1 MKNAVLKRFVFITL
15 ITLVVSTL
23 VCLWLV
29 GDYNLNQTKASMIDA
44 VKLIDYSLDYSED
57 INEQINKINPLIVD
71 SSSRITVIDKNG
83 VVLGDTYKGINY
95 EDNHLQRPEV
105 VEALKNGRGIDVRMS
120 DTTNDRMLYVAQVC
134 SDNEHILRVSVP
146 YNGKVY
152 LALWMLPA
160 VVLSSI
166 FAFIVSVL
174 FSRHFTNTVSK
185 PLQQVT
191 DEIRKIQDGDYTSP
205 LKVYEYDE
213 ITEIAS
219 AAHNLAQKIKLT
231 MEEIV
236 AERNKAQYVLNN
248 MSEGLVLCDKNGYV
262 SSMNKVANV
271 VLGCGNVPIGKHI
284 VNYTRN
290 VDVINGVADAYNNG
304 KTVTFDFDAPD
315 GRVISANITRATENS
330 DIGVIIVLI
339 DVTTDRETQKLRQ
352 EFFSNAS
359 HELKTPITSIQG
371 YSQLLTSGMEYPPE
385 QKKEFLLRIKKEA
398 QNMTTLI
405 NDILMIS
412 RLEAGTTVQSKN
424 EFDISLMLDEI
435 LLSAKPMID
444 EQKLKV
450 VCNCPSIIIN
460 AEYKRIYEL
469 FNNVIINAVK
479 YNKPEGSVNINVN
492 CAGKKLHFNVRDTGI
507 GIPDVSQQRVFER
520 FYRVDKGRSKKIGGT
535 GLGLAI
541 VKHIVNYYKGTV
553 TLRSKLGE
561 GTEIDILINLID
573 ILINL

>member
-44 VKLIDYSLDYSED
+44 VKLIDYSLDYSKD

-191 DEIRKIQDGDYTSP
+191 DEIRKIQDGDYSSP

-213 ITEIAS
+213 ITQIAS

-236 AERNKAQYVLNN
+236 TERNKAQYVLNN

-290 VDVINGVADAYNNG
+290 VDVINGVADAYNKG
-304 KTVTFDFDAPD
+304 KTVIFDFDAPD
-315 GRVISANITRATENS
+315 GRIISANITRATENS
-330 DIGVIIVLI
+330 DIGVIMVLI

-371 YSQLLTSGMEYPPE
+371 YSELLTSGMEYPPE

-424 EFDISLMLDEI
+424 EFDISIMLDEI
-435 LLSAKPMID
+435 FLSAKPMID

-492 CAGKKLHFNVRDTGI
+492 CAGKKLHFNVKDTGI

-561 GTEIDILINLID
+561 GTEIDILINL
-573 ILINL
+573 

>member
-191 DEIRKIQDGDYTSP
+191 DEIRKIQDGDYSSP

-213 ITEIAS
+213 ITQIAS

-236 AERNKAQYVLNN
+236 TERNKAQYVLNN

-290 VDVINGVADAYNNG
+290 VDVINGVVDAYNKG

-315 GRVISANITRATENS
+315 GRIISANITRATENS
-330 DIGVIIVLI
+330 DIGVIMVLI

-371 YSQLLTSGMEYPPE
+371 YSELLTSGMEYPPE

-492 CAGKKLHFNVRDTGI
+492 CAGKKLHFNVKDTGI

-561 GTEIDILINLID
+561 GTEIDILINL
-573 ILINL
+573 

>member
-191 DEIRKIQDGDYTSP
+191 DEIRKIQDGDYSSP

-213 ITEIAS
+213 ITQIAS

-236 AERNKAQYVLNN
+236 TERNKAQYVLNN

-290 VDVINGVADAYNNG
+290 IDVINGVADAYNKG
-304 KTVTFDFDAPD
+304 KTVIFDFDAPD
-315 GRVISANITRATENS
+315 GRMISANITRATENS
-330 DIGVIIVLI
+330 DIGVIMVLI

-371 YSQLLTSGMEYPPE
+371 YSELLTSGMEYPPE

-424 EFDISLMLDEI
+424 EFDISLILDEI

-492 CAGKKLHFNVRDTGI
+492 CAGKKLHFNVKDTGI

-561 GTEIDILINLID
+561 GTEIDILINL
-573 ILINL
+573 

>member
-120 DTTNDRMLYVAQVC
+120 DTTNDRMLYVAQLC

-191 DEIRKIQDGDYTSP
+191 DEIRKIQDGDYSSP

-213 ITEIAS
+213 ITQIAS

-236 AERNKAQYVLNN
+236 TERNKAQYVLNN

-290 VDVINGVADAYNNG
+290 VDVINGVADAYNKG
-304 KTVTFDFDAPD
+304 KTVIFDFDAPD
-315 GRVISANITRATENS
+315 GRIISANITRATENS
-330 DIGVIIVLI
+330 DIGVIMVLI

-371 YSQLLTSGMEYPPE
+371 YSELLTSGMEYPPE

-424 EFDISLMLDEI
+424 EFDVSLMLDEI

-492 CAGKKLHFNVRDTGI
+492 CAGKKLHFNVKDTGI

-561 GTEIDILINLID
+561 GTEIDILINL
-573 ILINL
+573 

>member
-191 DEIRKIQDGDYTSP
+191 DEIRKIQDGDYSSP

-213 ITEIAS
+213 ITQIAS

-236 AERNKAQYVLNN
+236 TERNKAQYVLNN

-290 VDVINGVADAYNNG
+290 VDVINGVADAYNKG
-304 KTVTFDFDAPD
+304 KTVIFDFDAPD
-315 GRVISANITRATENS
+315 GRIISANITRATENS
-330 DIGVIIVLI
+330 DIGVIMVLI

-371 YSQLLTSGMEYPPE
+371 YSELLTSGMEYPPE

-492 CAGKKLHFNVRDTGI
+492 CAGKKLHFNVKDTGI

-561 GTEIDILINLID
+561 GTEIDILINL
-573 ILINL
+573 

>member
-44 VKLIDYSLDYSED
+44 VKLIDYSLDYSKD

-120 DTTNDRMLYVAQVC
+120 DTTNDRMLYVAQLC

-191 DEIRKIQDGDYTSP
+191 DEIRKIQDGDYSSP

-213 ITEIAS
+213 ITQIAS

-236 AERNKAQYVLNN
+236 TERNKAQYVLNN

-290 VDVINGVADAYNNG
+290 VDVIHGVADAYTKG

-315 GRVISANITRATENS
+315 GRIISANITRATENS
-330 DIGVIIVLI
+330 DIGVIMVLI

-371 YSQLLTSGMEYPPE
+371 YSELLTSGMEYPPE

-492 CAGKKLHFNVRDTGI
+492 CAGKKLHFNVKDTGI

-561 GTEIDILINLID
+561 GTEIDILINL
-573 ILINL
+573 

>member
-44 VKLIDYSLDYSED
+44 VKLIDYSLDYNED

-105 VEALKNGRGIDVRMS
+105 LEALKNGRGIDVRMS

-174 FSRHFTNTVSK
+174 FARHFTNTVSK

-191 DEIRKIQDGDYTSP
+191 DEIRKIQDGDYSSP

-219 AAHNLAQKIKLT
+219 AAHNLAQKIKMT

-236 AERNKAQYVLNN
+236 EQIKERVGN
-248 MSEGLVLCDKNGYV
+248 M
-262 SSMNKVANV
+262 KVF
-271 VLGCGNVPIGKHI
+271 L
-284 VNYTRN
+284 
-290 VDVINGVADAYNNG
+290 
-304 KTVTFDFDAPD
+304 TFDIDFLDPAYAPGTGTPEVGGFTTAQALELVRGLKD
-315 GRVISANITRATENS
+315 LDIVGYDVVEVAPQYDSGNITAFAAANLMTEFMAH
-330 DIGVIIVLI
+330 I
-339 DVTTDRETQKLRQ
+339 
-352 EFFSNAS
+352 A
-359 HELKTPITSIQG
+359 
-371 YSQLLTSGMEYPPE
+371 Y
-385 QKKEFLLRIKKEA
+385 KKKCKE
-398 QNMTTLI
+398 
-405 NDILMIS
+405 
-412 RLEAGTTVQSKN
+412 
-424 EFDISLMLDEI
+424 
-435 LLSAKPMID
+435 
-444 EQKLKV
+444 
-450 VCNCPSIIIN
+450 
-460 AEYKRIYEL
+460 
-469 FNNVIINAVK
+469 
-479 YNKPEGSVNINVN
+479 
-492 CAGKKLHFNVRDTGI
+492 
-507 GIPDVSQQRVFER
+507 
-520 FYRVDKGRSKKIGGT
+520 
-535 GLGLAI
+535 
-541 VKHIVNYYKGTV
+541 
-553 TLRSKLGE
+553 
-561 GTEIDILINLID
+561 
-573 ILINL
+573 

>member
-44 VKLIDYSLDYSED
+44 VKLIDYSLDYSKD
-57 INEQINKINPLIVD
+57 INEQINEINPLIVD

-191 DEIRKIQDGDYTSP
+191 DEIRKIQDGDYSSP

-213 ITEIAS
+213 ITQIAS

-236 AERNKAQYVLNN
+236 TERNKAQYVLNN

-290 VDVINGVADAYNNG
+290 VDVINGVADAYNKG

-315 GRVISANITRATENS
+315 GRIISANITRATENS
-330 DIGVIIVLI
+330 DIGVIMVLI
-339 DVTTDRETQKLRQ
+339 DVTTDRK
-352 EFFSNAS
+352 S
-359 HELKTPITSIQG
+359 
-371 YSQLLTSGMEYPPE
+371 
-385 QKKEFLLRIKKEA
+385 
-398 QNMTTLI
+398 
-405 NDILMIS
+405 
-412 RLEAGTTVQSKN
+412 
-424 EFDISLMLDEI
+424 
-435 LLSAKPMID
+435 
-444 EQKLKV
+444 V
-450 VCNCPSIIIN
+450 V
-460 AEYKRIYEL
+460 
-469 FNNVIINAVK
+469 
-479 YNKPEGSVNINVN
+479 
-492 CAGKKLHFNVRDTGI
+492 
-507 GIPDVSQQRVFER
+507 
-520 FYRVDKGRSKKIGGT
+520 
-535 GLGLAI
+535 
-541 VKHIVNYYKGTV
+541 
-553 TLRSKLGE
+553 
-561 GTEIDILINLID
+561 
-573 ILINL
+573 

>member
-174 FSRHFTNTVSK
+174 FARHFTNTVSK

-191 DEIRKIQDGDYTSP
+191 DEIRKIQDGDYSSP

-213 ITEIAS
+213 ITQIAS

-236 AERNKAQYVLNN
+236 TERNKAQYVLNN

-290 VDVINGVADAYNNG
+290 VDVINGVADAYNKG
-304 KTVTFDFDAPD
+304 KTVIFDFDAPD
-315 GRVISANITRATENS
+315 GRIISANITRATENS
-330 DIGVIIVLI
+330 DIGVIMVLI

-371 YSQLLTSGMEYPPE
+371 YSELLTSGMEYPPE

-492 CAGKKLHFNVRDTGI
+492 CAGKKLHFNVKDTGI

-561 GTEIDILINLID
+561 GTEIDILINL
-573 ILINL
+573 

>member
-191 DEIRKIQDGDYTSP
+191 DEIRKIQDGDYSSP

-213 ITEIAS
+213 ITQIAS

-236 AERNKAQYVLNN
+236 TERNKAQYVLNN

-290 VDVINGVADAYNNG
+290 VDVINGVADAYNKG
-304 KTVTFDFDAPD
+304 KTVIFDFDAPD
-315 GRVISANITRATENS
+315 GRIISANITRATENS
-330 DIGVIIVLI
+330 DIGVIMVLI

-359 HELKTPITSIQG
+359 HELKTPITSIQV
-371 YSQLLTSGMEYPPE
+371 YSELLTSGMEYPPE

-492 CAGKKLHFNVRDTGI
+492 CAGKKLHFNVKDTGI

-561 GTEIDILINLID
+561 GTEIDILINL
-573 ILINL
+573 

>member
-191 DEIRKIQDGDYTSP
+191 DEIRKIQDGDYSSP

-213 ITEIAS
+213 ITQIAS

-236 AERNKAQYVLNN
+236 TERNKAQYVLNN

-290 VDVINGVADAYNNG
+290 VDVINGVADAYNKG
-304 KTVTFDFDAPD
+304 KNVTFDFDAPD
-315 GRVISANITRATENS
+315 GRIISANITRATENS
-330 DIGVIIVLI
+330 DIGVIMVLI

-371 YSQLLTSGMEYPPE
+371 YSELLTSGMEYPPE

-492 CAGKKLHFNVRDTGI
+492 CAGKKLHFNVKDTGI

-561 GTEIDILINLID
+561 GTEIDILINL
-573 ILINL
+573 

>member
-44 VKLIDYSLDYSED
+44 VKLIDYSLDYSKD

-191 DEIRKIQDGDYTSP
+191 DEIRKIQDGDYSSP

-213 ITEIAS
+213 ITQIAS

-236 AERNKAQYVLNN
+236 TERNKAQYVLNN

-290 VDVINGVADAYNNG
+290 IDVINGVADAYNKG
-304 KTVTFDFDAPD
+304 KTVIFDFDAPD
-315 GRVISANITRATENS
+315 GRIISANITRATENS
-330 DIGVIIVLI
+330 DIGVIMVLI

-371 YSQLLTSGMEYPPE
+371 YSELLTSGMEYPPE

-424 EFDISLMLDEI
+424 EFDISLILDEI

-492 CAGKKLHFNVRDTGI
+492 CAGKKLHFNVKDTGI

-561 GTEIDILINLID
+561 GTEIDILINL
-573 ILINL
+573 

>member
-219 AAHNLAQKIKLT
+219 AAHNLAQKIKMT

-371 YSQLLTSGMEYPPE
+371 YSELLTSGMEYPPE

-561 GTEIDILINLID
+561 GTEIDILINL
-573 ILINL
+573 

>member
-1 MKNAVLKRFVFITL
+1 MKNAVLKRFVLITV
-15 ITLVVSTL
+15 ITLVVSTF

-29 GDYNLNQTKASMIDA
+29 GDYNFNQTKNSMIDA
-44 VKLIDYSLDYSED
+44 VKLIDYSLDYNKD

-71 SSSRITVIDKNG
+71 SSSRITVIDKDG
-83 VVLGDTYKGINY
+83 IVLGDTYVDANY

-105 VEALKNGRGIDVRMS
+105 VEAIKNGRGIDVRMS
-120 DTTNDRMLYVAQVC
+120 DTTNNRTLYVAQIC
-134 SDNEHILRVSVP
+134 SDSEHILRVSVP
-146 YNGKVY
+146 YKGKLY

-160 VVLSSI
+160 IIFSSI
-166 FAFIVSVL
+166 FAFIVSAL
-174 FSRHFTNTVSK
+174 FARHFTNTVAM

-191 DEIRKIQDGDYTSP
+191 EEIKKIQDGDYSSP
-205 LKVYEYDE
+205 LKNYDYDE
-213 ITEIAS
+213 ITQIAT
-219 AAHNLAQKIKLT
+219 AAHTLAQKIKMT

-236 AERNKAQYVLNN
+236 SERNKAQYVLNN
-248 MSEGLVLCDKNGYV
+248 MNEGLVLCDKNGYV
-262 SSMNKVANV
+262 SSINKVAGA
-271 VLGCGNVPIGKHI
+271 VLDCEGVAIGKNI

-290 VDVINGVADAYNNG
+290 VDIINGVADAYNTG
-304 KTVTFDFDAPD
+304 KTVSFDFEAPD
-315 GRVISANITRATENS
+315 GRIISANIARATENA

-339 DVTTDRETQKLRQ
+339 DVTIDRETQKLRQ

-371 YSQLLTSGMEYPPE
+371 YSELLTSGMQYSEE
-385 QKKEFLLRIKKEA
+385 QKNEFLLRIKKEA

-424 EFDISLMLDEI
+424 EFDISLMIDEI

-444 EQKLKV
+444 EQKLQV
-450 VCNCPSIIIN
+450 VCNCPSLVIN
-460 AEYKRIYEL
+460 EEYKRINEL
-469 FNNVIINAVK
+469 FNNVIINAIK
-479 YNKPEGSVNINVN
+479 YNKPEGSVVINVN
-492 CAGKKLHFNVRDTGI
+492 SEGRKLHLNVKDTGI
-507 GIPDVSQQRVFER
+507 GIPDASQQRVFER

-541 VKHIVNYYKGTV
+541 VKHIVNYYRGTV

-561 GTEIDILINLID
+561 GTEIDVLINL
-573 ILINL
+573 

>member
-120 DTTNDRMLYVAQVC
+120 DTTNDRMLYVAQLC

-191 DEIRKIQDGDYTSP
+191 DEIRKIQDGDYSSP

-213 ITEIAS
+213 ITQIAS

-236 AERNKAQYVLNN
+236 TERNKAQYVLNN

-290 VDVINGVADAYNNG
+290 VDVINGVADAYNKG
-304 KTVTFDFDAPD
+304 KTVIFDFDAPD
-315 GRVISANITRATENS
+315 GRIISANITRATENS
-330 DIGVIIVLI
+330 DIGVIMVLI

-371 YSQLLTSGMEYPPE
+371 YSELLTSGMEYPPE

-492 CAGKKLHFNVRDTGI
+492 CAGKKLHFNVKDTGI

-561 GTEIDILINLID
+561 GTEIDILINL
-573 ILINL
+573 

>member
-219 AAHNLAQKIKLT
+219 AAHNLAQKIKMT

-290 VDVINGVADAYNNG
+290 VDVINGVADAYNKG
-304 KTVTFDFDAPD
+304 KVVTFDFDAPD

-371 YSQLLTSGMEYPPE
+371 YSELLTSGMEYPTE

-492 CAGKKLHFNVRDTGI
+492 CAGKKLHFNVKDTGI

-553 TLRSKLGE
+553 TLRSKLGG
-561 GTEIDILINLID
+561 GTEIDILINL
-573 ILINL
+573 

>member
-83 VVLGDTYKGINY
+83 VVLCDTYKGINY

-191 DEIRKIQDGDYTSP
+191 DEIRKIQDGDYSSP

-213 ITEIAS
+213 ITQIAS

-236 AERNKAQYVLNN
+236 TERNKAQYVLNN

-290 VDVINGVADAYNNG
+290 VDVINGVADAYNKG
-304 KTVTFDFDAPD
+304 KNVTFDFDAPD
-315 GRVISANITRATENS
+315 GRIISANITRATENS
-330 DIGVIIVLI
+330 DIGVIMVLI

-371 YSQLLTSGMEYPPE
+371 YSELLTSGMEYPPE

-492 CAGKKLHFNVRDTGI
+492 CAGKKLHFNVKDTGI

-561 GTEIDILINLID
+561 GTEIDILINL
-573 ILINL
+573 

>member
-105 VEALKNGRGIDVRMS
+105 VEALKNGMGIDVRMS

-191 DEIRKIQDGDYTSP
+191 DEIRKIQDGDYSSP

-213 ITEIAS
+213 ITQIAS

-236 AERNKAQYVLNN
+236 TERNKAQYVLNN

-290 VDVINGVADAYNNG
+290 VDVINGVADAYNKG
-304 KTVTFDFDAPD
+304 KNVTFDFDAPD
-315 GRVISANITRATENS
+315 GRIISANITRATENS
-330 DIGVIIVLI
+330 DIGVIMVLI

-371 YSQLLTSGMEYPPE
+371 YSELLTSGMEYPPE

-492 CAGKKLHFNVRDTGI
+492 CAGKKLHFNVKDTGI

-561 GTEIDILINLID
+561 GTEIDILINL
-573 ILINL
+573 

>member
-191 DEIRKIQDGDYTSP
+191 DEIRKIQDGDYSSP

-213 ITEIAS
+213 ITQIAS

-236 AERNKAQYVLNN
+236 TERNKAQYVLNN

-290 VDVINGVADAYNNG
+290 VDVINGVADAYNKG
-304 KTVTFDFDAPD
+304 KTVIFDFDAPD
-315 GRVISANITRATENS
+315 GRIISATITRATENS
-330 DIGVIIVLI
+330 DIGVIMVLI

-371 YSQLLTSGMEYPPE
+371 YSELLTSGMEYPPE

-492 CAGKKLHFNVRDTGI
+492 CAGKKLHFNVKDTGI

-561 GTEIDILINLID
+561 GTEIDILINL
-573 ILINL
+573 

>member
-44 VKLIDYSLDYSED
+44 VKLIDYSLDYSKD

-191 DEIRKIQDGDYTSP
+191 DEIRKIQDGDYSSP

-213 ITEIAS
+213 ITQIAS

-236 AERNKAQYVLNN
+236 TERNKAQYVLNN

-290 VDVINGVADAYNNG
+290 VDVINGVADAYNKG
-304 KTVTFDFDAPD
+304 KTVIFDFDAPD
-315 GRVISANITRATENS
+315 GRIISANITRATENS
-330 DIGVIIVLI
+330 DIGVIMVLI

-371 YSQLLTSGMEYPPE
+371 YSELLTSGMEYPPE

-435 LLSAKPMID
+435 FLSAKPMID

-492 CAGKKLHFNVRDTGI
+492 CAGKKLHFNVKDTGI

-561 GTEIDILINLID
+561 GTEIDILINL
-573 ILINL
+573 

>member
-23 VCLWLV
+23 VCLWVV

-44 VKLIDYSLDYSED
+44 VKLIDYSLDYSKD

-191 DEIRKIQDGDYTSP
+191 DEIRKIQDGDYSSP

-213 ITEIAS
+213 ITQIAS

-236 AERNKAQYVLNN
+236 TERNKAQYVLNN

-290 VDVINGVADAYNNG
+290 VDVINCVADAYNKG

-315 GRVISANITRATENS
+315 GRIISANITRATENS
-330 DIGVIIVLI
+330 DIGVIMVLI

-371 YSQLLTSGMEYPPE
+371 YSELLTSGMEYPPE

-492 CAGKKLHFNVRDTGI
+492 CAGKKLHFNVKDTGI

-561 GTEIDILINLID
+561 GTEIDILINL
-573 ILINL
+573 

>member
-191 DEIRKIQDGDYTSP
+191 DEIRKIQDGDYSSP

-213 ITEIAS
+213 ITQIAS

-236 AERNKAQYVLNN
+236 TERNKAQYVLNN

-290 VDVINGVADAYNNG
+290 VDVINGVADAYNKG
-304 KTVTFDFDAPD
+304 KTVIFDFDAPD
-315 GRVISANITRATENS
+315 GRITRATENS
-330 DIGVIIVLI
+330 DIGVIMVLI

-371 YSQLLTSGMEYPPE
+371 YSELLTSGMEYPPE

-492 CAGKKLHFNVRDTGI
+492 CAGKKLHFNVKDTGI

-561 GTEIDILINLID
+561 GTEIDILINL
-573 ILINL
+573 

>member
-120 DTTNDRMLYVAQVC
+120 DTTNDRMLYVAQLC

-191 DEIRKIQDGDYTSP
+191 DEIRKIQDGDYSSP

-213 ITEIAS
+213 ITQIAS

-236 AERNKAQYVLNN
+236 TERNKAQYVLNN

-290 VDVINGVADAYNNG
+290 VDVINGVADAYNKG

-315 GRVISANITRATENS
+315 GRIISANITRATENS
-330 DIGVIIVLI
+330 DIGVIMVLI

-371 YSQLLTSGMEYPPE
+371 YSELLTSGMEYPPE

-424 EFDISLMLDEI
+424 EFDMSLMLDEI

-492 CAGKKLHFNVRDTGI
+492 CAGKKLHFNVKDTGI

-561 GTEIDILINLID
+561 GTEIDILINL
-573 ILINL
+573 

>member
-44 VKLIDYSLDYSED
+44 VKLIDYSLDYSKD

-191 DEIRKIQDGDYTSP
+191 DEIRKIQDGDYSSP

-213 ITEIAS
+213 ITQIAS

-236 AERNKAQYVLNN
+236 TERNKAQYVLNN

-290 VDVINGVADAYNNG
+290 VDVINGVADAYNKG
-304 KTVTFDFDAPD
+304 KTVIFDFDAPD
-315 GRVISANITRATENS
+315 GRIISANITRATENS
-330 DIGVIIVLI
+330 DIGVIMVLI

-371 YSQLLTSGMEYPPE
+371 YSELLTSGMEYPPE

-492 CAGKKLHFNVRDTGI
+492 CAGKKLHFNVKDTGI

-561 GTEIDILINLID
+561 GTEIDILINL
-573 ILINL
+573 